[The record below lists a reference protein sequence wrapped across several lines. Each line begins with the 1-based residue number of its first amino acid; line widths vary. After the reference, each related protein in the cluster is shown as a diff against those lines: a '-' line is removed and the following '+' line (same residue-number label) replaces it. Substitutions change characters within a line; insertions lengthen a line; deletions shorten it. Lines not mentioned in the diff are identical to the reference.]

1 MKKKVTEIVRG
12 SKGRKGEENEKIRS
26 IKKERKKGEI
36 KGKREKIGRGKLK
49 ERGRK

>member
-1 MKKKVTEIVRG
+1 MRG
-12 SKGRKGEENEKIRS
+12 SKGRKGEENGKIRG

-36 KGKREKIGRGKLK
+36 KGKREMIGRGRLK